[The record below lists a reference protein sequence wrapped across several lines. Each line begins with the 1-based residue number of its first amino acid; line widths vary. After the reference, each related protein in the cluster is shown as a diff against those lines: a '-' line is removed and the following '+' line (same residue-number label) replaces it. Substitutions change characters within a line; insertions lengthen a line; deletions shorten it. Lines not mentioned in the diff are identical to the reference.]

1 MGGKITNGTN
11 IVYYLQND
19 KTMKKI
25 LLTCAVL
32 AMTVFAT
39 EAQTKKTTRKN
50 SKKPVSSESRLNS
63 DIAKIKSEKRKAMEE
78 QRMDRLYND
87 SVRVNDEKLEE
98 TAKDSLRMVWKD
110 QKLKEVDSTN
120 QVTWKQTIEEK
131 ESWYAT
137 ERSQN
142 AINKAAKINDN
153 QGRLIKE
160 VNMSYNQKS
169 KALRDNMDMADE
181 DRKTQLI
188 MLNTERREKI
198 KSIIGAKREMK
209 LEKSRKEYTTKNK
222 EDINSQWM
230 NEYEVA
236 TKPKKN
242 N

>member
-1 MGGKITNGTN
+1 MNGTN
-11 IVYYLQND
+11 IVYYLKND

-39 EAQTKKTTRKN
+39 EAQTKKSTKKN
-50 SKKPVSSESRLNS
+50 SKKAVSTESRLNS
-63 DIAKIKSEKRKAMEE
+63 DIAKIKSEKRQAMEE
-78 QRMDRLYND
+78 QRMERLYND

-98 TAKDSLRMVWKD
+98 TAKDSMRMVWKD

-120 QVTWKQTIEEK
+120 QVTYKQTIEQK

-142 AINKAAKINDN
+142 AINKVAKINDI

-169 KALRDNMDMADE
+169 KALRDNMELTDE
-181 DRKTQLI
+181 DRRTQLTT
-188 MLNTERREKI
+188 LNTERREKI
-198 KSIIGAKREMK
+198 KGIIGAKREMK
-209 LEKSRKEYTTKNK
+209 LEKSRKDYTTKNK
-222 EDINSQWM
+222 EDVNSQWM

-236 TKPKKN
+236 VKSKKN

>member
-169 KALRDNMDMADE
+169 KALRDNMEMADE
-181 DRKTQLI
+181 DRRTQLI

>member
-169 KALRDNMDMADE
+169 KALRDNMEMADE
-181 DRKTQLI
+181 DRRTQLI

-198 KSIIGAKREMK
+198 KSIIGAKRETK

-236 TKPKKN
+236 TKSKKN

>member
-1 MGGKITNGTN
+1 MYSKITNGTN

-39 EAQTKKTTRKN
+39 EAQTKKSTRKN

-169 KALRDNMDMADE
+169 KALRDNMEMADE
-181 DRKTQLI
+181 DRRTQLI

>member
-39 EAQTKKTTRKN
+39 EAQTKKSTRKN

-169 KALRDNMDMADE
+169 KALRDNMEMADE
-181 DRKTQLI
+181 DRRTQLI

>member
-1 MGGKITNGTN
+1 MYSKITNGTN

-39 EAQTKKTTRKN
+39 EAQTKKSTRKN

-169 KALRDNMDMADE
+169 KALRDNMEMADE
-181 DRKTQLI
+181 DRRTQLI

-198 KSIIGAKREMK
+198 KSIIGAKRETK

>member
-1 MGGKITNGTN
+1 
-11 IVYYLQND
+11 
-19 KTMKKI
+19 MKKI

-39 EAQTKKTTRKN
+39 EAQTKKSTRKN

-169 KALRDNMDMADE
+169 KALRDNMEMADE
-181 DRKTQLI
+181 DRRTQLI

-198 KSIIGAKREMK
+198 KSIIGAKRETK

>member
-169 KALRDNMDMADE
+169 KALRDNMEMADE
-181 DRKTQLI
+181 DRRTQLI

-198 KSIIGAKREMK
+198 KSIIGAKRETK

>member
-1 MGGKITNGTN
+1 MFSKITNGTN

-39 EAQTKKTTRKN
+39 EAQTKKSTRKN

-169 KALRDNMDMADE
+169 KALRDNMEMADE
-181 DRKTQLI
+181 DRRTQLI

-198 KSIIGAKREMK
+198 KSIIGAKRETK

>member
-1 MGGKITNGTN
+1 
-11 IVYYLQND
+11 
-19 KTMKKI
+19 MKKI

-39 EAQTKKTTRKN
+39 EAQTKKSTRKN

-181 DRKTQLI
+181 DRRTQLI

-198 KSIIGAKREMK
+198 KSIIGAKRETK

-236 TKPKKN
+236 TKSKKN

>member
-1 MGGKITNGTN
+1 
-11 IVYYLQND
+11 
-19 KTMKKI
+19 MKKI

-169 KALRDNMDMADE
+169 KALRDNMEMADE
-181 DRKTQLI
+181 DRRTQLI

-198 KSIIGAKREMK
+198 KSIIGAKRETK

>member
-1 MGGKITNGTN
+1 MYSKITNGTN

-39 EAQTKKTTRKN
+39 EAQTKKSTRKN

-181 DRKTQLI
+181 DRRTQLI

>member
-39 EAQTKKTTRKN
+39 EAQTKKSTRKN

-181 DRKTQLI
+181 DRRTQLI